1 MTRSMKRLRTYQV
14 REVAR
19 ISGVTVRTLHH
30 YDAIGLLPPASR
42 TAAGYRLYDDDSLVR
57 LQQILIQR
65 ELGLSLE
72 EIRSALDDPGFD
84 RRQALLRQRADLVR
98 RARDAERL
106 IRSVDRALAFLD
118 SPQSMESIDMKA
130 LFDGFDPEDH
140 ADETHERWGHT
151 AAYKEAT
158 ARTKTYSADDWAV
171 IKFDTDAI
179 YRDLAVAMQN
189 GLAEDHPDVAA
200 IVERHR
206 RLIDERF
213 YPCDRPALQGLA
225 DLYDADPRYAKTIDK
240 HGQGLAAFLSRA
252 IRALPS

>member
-14 REVAR
+14 RDIAR

-65 ELGLSLE
+65 ALGLSLE

-106 IRSVDRALAFLD
+106 IRSVDRALALLD
-118 SPQSMESIDMKA
+118 SPQTMESIDMKT
-130 LFDGFDPEDH
+130 LFDGFDPQDH
-140 ADETHERWGHT
+140 ADETLERWGDT
-151 AAYKEAT
+151 PAYAQAA
-158 ARTKTYSADDWAV
+158 ARTKTYTADDWAA
-171 IKFDTDAI
+171 IKAETDAI
-179 YRDLAVAMQN
+179 YRDLAAGMDR
-189 GLAEDHPDVAA
+189 GLAEDDPQITA

-206 RLIDERF
+206 CLIDTRF
-213 YPCDRPALQGLA
+213 YPCSRETLRGLA
-225 DLYDADPRYAKTIDK
+225 DLYDADPRYSKTIDK
-240 HGQGLAAFLSRA
+240 HGAGLAAFLSRA